1 LTNNSTIKQNNS
13 EGLQKSIQLLEI
25 ESSKAVTSDSGI
37 TTVSFFTT
45 TDFSEVKKQLKH
57 NIIQVLKANPW
68 LVGRLI
74 KIKDQPL
81 LQLQYTDN
89 ISEAQVDEI
98 FNDELQIAIKL
109 EMPFPEIC
117 KQIIKNKSAM
127 ISSGL
132 SLINKDKSLIRLSV
146 SHISDN
152 QYALIYSLS
161 HTIADGSTFYRTQ
174 NMLFGGE
181 KITALNPIRK
191 QNYSMEKAVG
201 KTDNAFVFYVSFTLN
216 VLNSLIFGRKPKFF
230 SYYINEES
238 IKSTK
243 AEFTGNTEIPYIS
256 TNDIISSSFM
266 RAVKA
271 RLGMIVI
278 NFRNRFPNV
287 DLDDAGNYEGVK
299 LYDAPIYNTPEG
311 IRKSLLGEIPYKTL
325 MNKIPG
331 TWERTH
337 LRMAQVNNWASFSG
351 GFALENC
358 QLQLHLPIIPS
369 TIPFDI
375 AVLYRPKLNRTAILI
390 LSKNHNKAFYIN
402 NPNNPLSQ
410 YLGKPVSETVFND

>member
-1 LTNNSTIKQNNS
+1 M
-13 EGLQKSIQLLEI
+13 
-25 ESSKAVTSDSGI
+25 
-37 TTVSFFTT
+37 SFFTT
-45 TDFSEVKKQLKH
+45 DNFSEAKKQLKH
-57 NIIQVLKANPW
+57 NIIQVLEANPW
-68 LVGRLI
+68 LAGRLVRI
-74 KIKDQPL
+74 KGQLL
-81 LQLQYTDN
+81 LQLQYSDK
-89 ISEAQVDEI
+89 ISKAQVDEI
-98 FNDELQIAIKL
+98 FNDDLQIAIKL

-117 KQIIKNKSAM
+117 KKIAKSKSAM
-127 ISSGL
+127 IPSGS
-132 SLINKDKSLIRLSV
+132 SLINKDKSLVKLSI

-152 QYALIYSLS
+152 QYAIIYSLS

-174 NMLFGGE
+174 NMLFGGD
-181 KITALNPIRK
+181 KITALNPIRN
-191 QNYSMEKAVG
+191 QNYSMKEAVG
-201 KTDNAFVFYVSFTLN
+201 ITDNAFVFYVSFTLN
-216 VLNSLIFGRKPKFF
+216 VLKSLVFGRKPKYF

-243 AEFTGNTEIPYIS
+243 AQFTGNTEILYIS

-271 RLGMIVI
+271 TLGMVVI

-287 DLDDAGNYEGVK
+287 EPDDAGNYEGVK
-299 LYDAPIYNTPEG
+299 LYDAPIYNTPAG

-331 TWERTH
+331 PWERTH
-337 LRMAQVNNWASFSG
+337 LRMAQVNNWASFAG

-369 TIPFDI
+369 AIPFDI
-375 AVLYRPKLNRTAILI
+375 AVLYRPKLDHTAILI
-390 LSKNHNKAFYIN
+390 LSKNHIKAFYIN